1 MSTMPRHCV
10 RLWGS
15 KNELDTGW
23 PLRSSQSQGAEL
35 QNTPFLEFPN
45 FPLHTFS
52 RLSFLSLPYFSRGC
66 SAFPI
71 PKFYLQT
78 SPSQTLQDQVFY
90 FCSSLWT
97 PGTEFLYAMSLMILQ
112 GFNHQGITPQ
122 EKEKRKYPQ
131 VLIRLV

>member
-35 QNTPFLEFPN
+35 QSTPFLEFPN
-45 FPLHTFS
+45 FPLHTF
-52 RLSFLSLPYFSRGC
+52 SLPYFSRGC